1 MIRDHLIEP
10 ESRPL
15 GLGPLVLQGLVGGAH
30 PAIENG
36 FHPGSFLSPEVLS
49 GLGIVPKA
57 IPTLADGH
65 CGLFRASPWPCPC
78 GHSPKQVDRMVL
90 GGVTIP

>member
-10 ESRPL
+10 EARPL

-49 GLGIVPKA
+49 GLGRVHRGKSEPS
-57 IPTLADGH
+57 GQ
-65 CGLFRASPWPCPC
+65 GLWAFF
-78 GHSPKQVDRMVL
+78 DDL
-90 GGVTIP
+90 